1 MESEKSVFKDKI
13 EITIVPCSSSQD
25 PLRLIMEHP
34 ASDLP
39 VHTGYKSEPKTVSL
53 TLTWTPT
60 PT

>member
-53 TLTWTPT
+53 TLT
-60 PT
+60 